1 MRSESATQSLR
12 HYSRAQMK
20 ISFTILSVILLA
32 TACQTTSKTTNRIA
46 VGMTETEVLLS
57 LGKPYSK
64 SAQLEN
70 GVPTEKWIYKE
81 TTWDQGGWSWNRT
94 VSDSAITFQ
103 NGKVVS
109 YGLEKERHLH
119 QNPMN
124 RGINVNVSHD
134 D

>member
-1 MRSESATQSLR
+1 
-12 HYSRAQMK
+12 MK
-20 ISFTILSVILLA
+20 ISGIILSVILLA
-32 TACQTTSKTTNRIA
+32 TACQTTTKTTNRIA
-46 VGMTETEVLLS
+46 VGMTEAEVLLS

-81 TTWDQGGWSWNRT
+81 TTWDQGGRSWNRT

-109 YGLEKERHLH
+109 YGVEKERHLH

>member
-1 MRSESATQSLR
+1 
-12 HYSRAQMK
+12 MK

-32 TACQTTSKTTNRIA
+32 TACQTTTKTTNRIA

-57 LGKPYSK
+57 LGTPYSK

-109 YGLEKERHLH
+109 YGVEKERHLH

-124 RGINVNVSHD
+124 RGVNVNVSHD
-134 D
+134 DD